1 MFAACDELIRIC
13 EAAIARHREDMKN
26 KQANGETITSA
37 MRQKAVLVSFRDIS
51 SINAETTAYRWH
63 ELAIVDQHL
72 RRVPNP
78 LKWAVPAE
86 MKPTMN
92 WSVPWSAFEDSR
104 LLVGIWKHG
113 FGSWEAIQNVSS
125 YVLLSAHTSR
135 PSILL
140 GPRIGN
146 ARKILFGKHEKPRRE
161 A

>member
-13 EAAIARHREDMKN
+13 EAAIARHKEDMKN
-26 KQANGETITSA
+26 KQAAGETITSA

-63 ELAIVDQHL
+63 ELAVVDQHL

-113 FGSWEAIQNVSS
+113 FGSWEAIQNVSEYICS
-125 YVLLSAHTSR
+125 WDTTLTYLS
-135 PSILL
+135 L
-140 GPRIGN
+140 
-146 ARKILFGKHEKPRRE
+146 
-161 A
+161 